1 MFHVEHPFAMRN
13 HISHLLLHKIIPF
26 LPIRYCNRNSHRANL
41 TSAPASPKHLMGRV
55 IAVANQKGGVGKT
68 TTSINLASSLAAAEV
83 NTLLVDCDPQ
93 SNTSSG
99 LGFVRDPERLSTYHL
114 LMGACNAEE
123 ALQKP
128 DLEQLWV
135 IPAHKNL
142 IGANLELVD
151 AERREFRMRDALAPL
166 RERFQ
171 FIVLDCPPALDLLT
185 LNALVAADSVL
196 IPMQAEYFALEGISE
211 LLDTVGR
218 IRQSFNPLLDIEGVV
233 LTMFDE
239 RTNLAQQ
246 VASELR
252 NYFGEKLFRTS
263 IPRNIRLAEAPSH
276 GKPALVYD
284 VRSRGAESY
293 IRLAKEILHTEAAR
307 RQQAEA
313 AVPATTAQKP
323 QAAAEAGIA
332 ETAPAISPGVTLQ
345 PRTAAGGPA
354 AELQPGA
361 VLPAQTVPE
370 SQPPAAIAN
379 QATAADD
386 VPAVGVVPGVP
397 AAGSESATEARLE
410 AAAAVASEPTPS
422 PQEAYPSLSPPALAE
437 AVIQAAQAPEAQP
450 AVEQGD

>member
-1 MFHVEHPFAMRN
+1 MQFTIAIENCLAL
-13 HISHLLLHKIIPF
+13 ISLQLRLLQK
-26 LPIRYCNRNSHRANL
+26 NS
-41 TSAPASPKHLMGRV
+41 MGRV

-99 LGFVRDPERLSTYHL
+99 LGFARDPERLSTYHL

-128 DLEQLWV
+128 ELEQLWV
-135 IPAHKNL
+135 IPSHKNL

-211 LLDTVGR
+211 LLDTVDR
-218 IRQSFNPLLDIEGVV
+218 IRQSFNPLLEVEGVV

-246 VASELR
+246 VATELR
-252 NYFGEKLFRTS
+252 KYFGKKLCRTS
-263 IPRNIRLAEAPSH
+263 IPRNVRLAEAPSH

-293 IRLAKEILHTEAAR
+293 IRLAKEILGSEAR
-307 RQQAEA
+307 RRRQAEA
-313 AVPATTAQKP
+313 AAAQAVAAIQPQAPLPEAPFQASAEPLPVPAV
-323 QAAAEAGIA
+323 QADVPAPMPATEPPVQTSAAMESVSESEHA
-332 ETAPAISPGVTLQ
+332 SQ
-345 PRTAAGGPA
+345 PA
-354 AELQPGA
+354 AE
-361 VLPAQTVPE
+361 
-370 SQPPAAIAN
+370 PPAPSAEEGARSADSPAESAPPL
-379 QATAADD
+379 AT
-386 VPAVGVVPGVP
+386 
-397 AAGSESATEARLE
+397 ATEAEPEVTIE
-410 AAAAVASEPTPS
+410 AAPDQAPS
-422 PQEAYPSLSPPALAE
+422 PPEAYPSLPPPAIAE
-437 AVIQAAQAPEAQP
+437 VVMQAAQATEAQP